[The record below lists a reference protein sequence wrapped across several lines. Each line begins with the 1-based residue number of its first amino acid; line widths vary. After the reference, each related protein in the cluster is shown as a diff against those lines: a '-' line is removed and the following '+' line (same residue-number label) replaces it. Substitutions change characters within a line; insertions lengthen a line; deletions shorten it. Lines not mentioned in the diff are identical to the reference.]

1 MRPQIT
7 KADRCRSLR
16 YKRPALA
23 ELGYRVIISRLETI
37 QEECSEI
44 HWAFD
49 DDETLINAFDGNE
62 DEAYEFKM
70 MFADVEST
78 AMRLSDALYDEFSYD
93 DDPEREFN
101 DMSVALIGN
110 RYNMVGYDGY
120 EEDYSALTGYD
131 AEIAA
136 TEAGKRVMRKT
147 KSEMLASIGQVM
159 GIILA
164 FQDVQLKFDYLHATV
179 DIFRDENIS
188 ILQVI
193 KDIET
198 KYNALFDGTTRDKK
212 QRANSEFERLTAEL
226 PPKYWAE

>member
-23 ELGYRVIISRLETI
+23 ELGYSVIVARLEII

-49 DDETLINAFDGNE
+49 DDETLINAFDGND

-78 AMRLSDALYDEFSYD
+78 AMRLSDALYDNFSYD
-93 DDPEREFN
+93 DDPEREFD

-110 RYNMVGYDGY
+110 RYNLVGYDGY

-147 KSEMLASIGQVM
+147 KAEMLASVGQVM

-193 KDIET
+193 KDIEA
-198 KYNALFDGTTRDKK
+198 KYNALFDGTRDEK
-212 QRANSEFERLTAEL
+212 QKANSEFERLTAEL

>member
-7 KADRCRSLR
+7 KADRCRGLR

-23 ELGYRVIISRLETI
+23 ELGYRAIIDRLETI

-78 AMRLSDALYDEFSYD
+78 AMRLSDALYDNFSYD
-93 DDPEREFN
+93 DDPEREFD

-136 TEAGKRVMRKT
+136 TEAGRRVMRKT
-147 KSEMLASIGQVM
+147 KSEMLASVGQVM

-164 FQDVQLKFDYLHATV
+164 FQDVQLKFDYLRATV

-193 KDIET
+193 KDIEA
-198 KYNALFDGTTRDKK
+198 KYNALFSATWSDK